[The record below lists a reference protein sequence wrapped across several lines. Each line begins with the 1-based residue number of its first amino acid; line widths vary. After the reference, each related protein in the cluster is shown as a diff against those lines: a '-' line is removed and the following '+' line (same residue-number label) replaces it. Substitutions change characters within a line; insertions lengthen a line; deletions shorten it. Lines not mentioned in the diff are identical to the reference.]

1 MKLNDIISNIQVT
14 AIHGNNNPVITSV
27 TFDSRMVCEGA
38 LFVAVKGTSTDGHD
52 YIDSALEKGAAAI
65 VCEKSGYANRVATII
80 ETPDS
85 KSALGLISS
94 NYYGRPSEKMKVIGI
109 TGTNGKTTTVTL
121 LYHLFTSLGYKCG
134 LISTIENIIAG
145 KKSEATHTTPDP
157 VNLNKLMHE
166 MALAGC
172 EYCFMEVSSHALD
185 QERVAGIN
193 FRGAIFSNITHDHLD
208 YHKDF
213 RSYINAKKRLFDNLP
228 SSSFALTNSDDKNG
242 EVMLQNCKARKYTY
256 SCLAFA
262 DFNCKIVENTLDGMQ
277 LRIGNRDIW
286 SRFIGQHNAYNLLAV
301 YSTAILL
308 GGSVEE
314 VLTALSALQSVSG
327 RLEYVKGGDNLTAVV
342 DYAHTPDA
350 LGNVLKTLR
359 DVASDTELITVFG
372 CGGNRDKTKRAEMAK
387 ISAKYSDRIV
397 VTSDNPRFEEPE
409 AIIEDIKKGFE
420 KKELLKAIF
429 ITDRREAIKSAL
441 SIARP
446 GSIILVAGKGHENYQ
461 DVKGVKHHF
470 DDKEEINSVF
480 KLME

>member
-1 MKLNDIISNIQVT
+1 M
-14 AIHGNNNPVITSV
+14 
-27 TFDSRMVCEGA
+27 
-38 LFVAVKGTSTDGHD
+38 
-52 YIDSALEKGAAAI
+52 
-65 VCEKSGYANRVATII
+65 
-80 ETPDS
+80 
-85 KSALGLISS
+85 
-94 NYYGRPSEKMKVIGI
+94 
-109 TGTNGKTTTVTL
+109 
-121 LYHLFTSLGYKCG
+121 
-134 LISTIENIIAG
+134 
-145 KKSEATHTTPDP
+145 
-157 VNLNKLMHE
+157 
-166 MALAGC
+166 
-172 EYCFMEVSSHALD
+172 
-185 QERVAGIN
+185 
-193 FRGAIFSNITHDHLD
+193 
-208 YHKDF
+208 
-213 RSYINAKKRLFDNLP
+213 
-228 SSSFALTNSDDKNG
+228 
-242 EVMLQNCKARKYTY
+242 
-256 SCLAFA
+256 
-262 DFNCKIVENTLDGMQ
+262 
-277 LRIGNRDIW
+277 
-286 SRFIGQHNAYNLLAV
+286 
-301 YSTAILL
+301 
-308 GGSVEE
+308 EE

-470 DDKEEINSVF
+470 DDKEEINAVF
-480 KLME
+480 KLMQ